1 MDTITSKKYRPSRIK
16 LLTLALIAP
25 GVWSRSSTTL
35 MANPQSIHQGEPGKF
50 QIIANT
56 LVSAQQVFLGKLDML
71 YILDK
76 VENNTAQI
84 NGHPVWA
91 QEFRLSDNQQRPMEI
106 YTNTF
111 CAGGNVL
118 GNGTWLNVGGNQAV
132 SYGGEPALV
141 QDGSKGPYKDADGRK
156 SIRMLSPD
164 EDDLEVA
171 WFTSS
176 YQTEQRWYP
185 TLETLPDGSMIILG
199 GCRNGG
205 YVNDK
210 TQTVP
215 TYEFFPPRG
224 PPITS
229 PFLQNTL
236 PANLYPLTWLLP
248 SGNLFIQANW
258 ESTLL
263 NPETK
268 FETPLDNIPD
278 AIRTY
283 PASAATVMLPL
294 NPSNNWTA
302 TILFCGGSNVQPD
315 QWLAPGFIPPKH
327 QASDSCV
334 RITPDAS
341 KSYVRDDPLPQKR
354 SMGNFVLLPDGKI
367 LCLNGAGMGT
377 AGYGNNTWA
386 IGHSYGDDPVLTPAL
401 YDPEAPLGHRWSTQ
415 GFDSSVVARMYHSSA
430 LLLPDGSVFTGGS
443 NPNPDYTV
451 GDNIRYPTEFRV
463 ERFYPPYYN
472 KRRPEPK
479 GLLSQLSYGGKPF
492 DVQLSSDDLFDD
504 VNNVVNARVVL
515 IRPGFSTHAM
525 NMGQRMLVLASTY
538 TGFPNNTGILHV
550 SQLPPN
556 PAVFAPGPALAFVVV
571 DGVPSIG
578 VQVMIGSGKIGTQ
591 PVLPSGSTPPSTI
604 IRNSASGHNTP
615 QSNGTHVY
623 RISSVLC
630 LLFISRFVAIL
641 VNKSTSL

>member
-1 MDTITSKKYRPSRIK
+1 MTNTQP
-16 LLTLALIAP
+16 T
-25 GVWSRSSTTL
+25 
-35 MANPQSIHQGEPGKF
+35 HQGEPGKF
-50 QIIANT
+50 EIIANT
-56 LVSAQQVFLGKLDML
+56 LVSAQQVFLGKIDRL

-76 VENNTAQI
+76 VENNIAQI
-84 NGHPVWA
+84 NGHPAWA
-91 QEFRLSDNQQRPMEI
+91 QEFRISDNQQRPMEI

-132 SYGGEPALV
+132 TYGGEPASV
-141 QDGSKGPYKDADGRK
+141 QDGSKGPYRDADGRRT
-156 SIRMLSPD
+156 IRMLNPN
-164 EDDLEVA
+164 EDDLEVE
-171 WFTSS
+171 WFSS
-176 YQTEQRWYP
+176 GYQTDQRWYP

-229 PFLQNTL
+229 PFLENTL

-258 ESTLL
+258 ESTIL
-263 NPETK
+263 NPDTK
-268 FETPLDNIPD
+268 LETPLDKIPD
-278 AIRTY
+278 AVRTY

-294 NPSNNWTA
+294 TPSKNWTA
-302 TILFCGGSNVQPD
+302 TILFCGGSNVQAD
-315 QWLAPGFIPPKH
+315 QWLSPNFVPPKH

-334 RITPDAS
+334 RITPDHS
-341 KSYVRDDPLPQKR
+341 KSYVQDDPLPQRR
-354 SMGNFVLLPDGKI
+354 SMANFVLLPDGKI

-386 IGHSYGDDPVLTPAL
+386 IGHSYGDDPVLAPSL
-401 YDPEAPLGHRWSTQ
+401 YDPDAPPGSRWSTE
-415 GFDSSVVARMYHSSA
+415 GLTSSVVARMYHSSA
-430 LLLPDGSVFTGGS
+430 LLLPDGSVFVGGS

-463 ERFYPPYYN
+463 ERFYPSYYN

-492 DVQLSSDDLFDD
+492 DVQLSADDLFGD
-504 VNNVVNARVVL
+504 VNNIVNAKVVI

-525 NMGQRMLVLASTY
+525 SMGQRMIVLASTY
-538 TGFPNNTGILHV
+538 TGYPNNTGILYV

-556 PAVFAPGPALAFVVV
+556 PAVFAPGPALIFVVV
-571 DGVPSIG
+571 DGVPSVG
-578 VQVMIGSGKIGTQ
+578 HQVMIGSGKIGTQ
-591 PVLPSGSTPPSTI
+591 LILPSGSTPPSTI
-604 IRNSASGHNTP
+604 IRNGASGHSTP
-615 QSNGTHVY
+615 KTNHAQSLIILNAGNSLLV
-623 RISSVLC
+623 
-630 LLFISRFVAIL
+630 LFILAVVAMKNML
-641 VNKSTSL
+641 FLFL